1 MRNTLLFCKT
11 IHAVVV
17 LMILCVG
24 DGLADLIGSRIKS
37 RKIHWIEQN
46 NSCRYCCDVRGWF
59 NIWFILIL
67 LPKGSFLEQ
76 HELVKNIPALLITSI
91 LAVIVGSC
99 TSSDWDNFSTSCS
112 FTDIATNSIKGV
124 YEN

>member
-1 MRNTLLFCKT
+1 MHVLLRLF
-11 IHAVVV
+11 AVWSI
-17 LMILCVG
+17 ILVYT
-24 DGLADLIGSRIKS
+24 DIVA
-37 RKIHWIEQN
+37 
-46 NSCRYCCDVRGWF
+46 
-59 NIWFILIL
+59 
-67 LPKGSFLEQ
+67 KGSFLEQ